1 MAAVAICGDFGAP
14 PPNKVCHSFHCYAI
28 YMPWKLGVSV
38 EYKLALSDTI
48 LLQQKYVQWIKK
60 NQINGKDQ
68 RVWVDIPQLFK
79 IQILISELYGEYSLA
94 GYSP

>member
-1 MAAVAICGDFGAP
+1 
-14 PPNKVCHSFHCYAI
+14 
-28 YMPWKLGVSV
+28 MPWKLGVSV

-68 RVWVDIPQLFK
+68 RVWVDIPQLSK

>member
-1 MAAVAICGDFGAP
+1 ML
-14 PPNKVCHSFHCYAI
+14 
-28 YMPWKLGVSV
+28 WKLGVSV

>member
-1 MAAVAICGDFGAP
+1 
-14 PPNKVCHSFHCYAI
+14 
-28 YMPWKLGVSV
+28 MPWKLGVSV
-38 EYKLALSDTI
+38 EYKLALSDMI

-68 RVWVDIPQLFK
+68 RVWVDIPQLSK
-79 IQILISELYGEYSLA
+79 IQILIPELYGEYSLA

>member
-1 MAAVAICGDFGAP
+1 
-14 PPNKVCHSFHCYAI
+14 
-28 YMPWKLGVSV
+28 MPWKLGVSV

>member
-1 MAAVAICGDFGAP
+1 
-14 PPNKVCHSFHCYAI
+14 
-28 YMPWKLGVSV
+28 MPWKLGVSV
-38 EYKLALSDTI
+38 EYKLALSETI